1 MNKSIYKNSKGET
14 WYLKARYLFEPEG
27 WVHGLLV
34 NVNLPKE
41 KVVVKDD
48 ASYYRL
54 KIVDKDDSEDLI
66 IVNPND
72 GTKNKYLGDEEIGR
86 SYQIGIS
93 LYFERKSCE
102 NNYILPNHLT
112 VIHDFSHDGIPID
125 GAAQREHGLRI
136 VKKEDLKTILK
147 EIDKKKEEQE
157 KFDQIRKKFDD
168 GKITDKEKFIK
179 AIVSL
184 KNFTNDILIELT
196 SKKWSVWESEI
207 WNGEI
212 ENVFF
217 KFKSTIG
224 YKWSGLS
231 LICYAE
237 PSKDGLVISN
247 NSITI
252 KKLTDLFNN
261 YNLEDLDSEILYNSG
276 FDINLDWSE
285 DGGREILA
293 KSIKFKNKIDLKEQE
308 NLINK
313 ILSYGDENY
322 DHVDEDS
329 YIWDDCDQEEAS
341 VQFENNSIGGIKINL
356 SSLDGM
362 LEYKIY

>member
-14 WYLKARYLFEPEG
+14 WYLKARYKFEPEG
-27 WVHGLLV
+27 WVHGLSP

-48 ASYYRL
+48 ATYHRL
-54 KIVDKDDSEDLI
+54 KIVDKDDSEGLI

-72 GTKNKYLGDEEIGR
+72 GTKNKYLGDEGKR
-86 SYQIGIS
+86 SWQIGIS
-93 LYFERKSCE
+93 LYFERKSCI
-102 NNYILPNHLT
+102 NNYILPNYLT
-112 VIHDFSHDGIPID
+112 VIHDFSDSGEPLH

-136 VKKEDLKTILK
+136 VRNEDLKTTLK
-147 EIDKKKEEQE
+147 EIDTKKEEQK
-157 KFDQIRKKFDD
+157 KFDQIIKKFDD
-168 GKITDKEKFIK
+168 GKISNKEKFIE

-212 ENVFF
+212 ENEYFI
-217 KFKSTIG
+217 FKSTIG

-231 LICYAE
+231 LICSGE
-237 PSKDGLVISN
+237 PSEDGLLIN
-247 NSITI
+247 TNSITI

-293 KSIKFKNKIDLKEQE
+293 KSIKFKNKIDLKKQE

-322 DHVDEDS
+322 DYVDEDS

-356 SSLDGM
+356 NSLDGM